1 MLVILLYLQVYNYVG
16 RYSNVIERSR
26 GAEVA
31 LNIQQKKDL
40 GCLNSRQVI
49 TVSEEKMTCSN
60 SQVEDF
66 WKLLGGTSQ
75 HSGGGHPD
83 EDELFESAIIA
94 TNMVYEVQDDELVPL
109 IEYWGTIPKIEML
122 DPNKVQTSYIVL
134 KSVLV
139 MEKFD
144 IPQTCK

>member
-1 MLVILLYLQVYNYVG
+1 MYNYVG

-40 GCLNSRQVI
+40 GCINARQVI
-49 TVSEEKMTCSN
+49 TVSEEKVTCS
-60 SQVEDF
+60 SCQVENF
-66 WKLLGGTSQ
+66 WKLLGGTGPG
-75 HSGGGHPD
+75 SGAGHPD

-94 TNMVYEVQDDELVPL
+94 TNMVYEVQDGELVPVT
-109 IEYWGTIPKIEML
+109 EYWGTVPKIEML
-122 DPNKVQTSYIVL
+122 DPNKVQTSYIL
-134 KSVLV
+134 LNILV
-139 MEKFD
+139 INRFG